1 MRNAKKTVAKK
12 VNINKT
18 YISRSA
24 GLGFR
29 WLAKKDFIKQTNSN
43 QNKMKKSL
51 FLFFIFGALCSITS
65 CSNLQDRIDKQVKS
79 MDGMAQLG
87 TVEYTITKIV
97 KVDDNAFYKI
107 GDRKIL
113 FSCRAYMKA
122 GIDLADFT
130 AEDVRLDKKSN
141 SIHVQLPQPK
151 VLSFNMPLDEAKL
164 EYESVSTLRSD
175 FTTED
180 RMNFLKQGEEN
191 ILADVENLGILYD
204 AEKNATLFFE
214 SLFAS
219 LGVEEVKITFK
230 EEK

>member
-1 MRNAKKTVAKK
+1 MTE
-12 VNINKT
+12 
-18 YISRSA
+18 
-24 GLGFR
+24 
-29 WLAKKDFIKQTNSN
+29 
-43 QNKMKKSL
+43 
-51 FLFFIFGALCSITS
+51 
-65 CSNLQDRIDKQVKS
+65 
-79 MDGMAQLG
+79 MAELG
-87 TVEYTITKIV
+87 TVEYTISKIV
-97 KVDDNAFYKI
+97 KCSDDAAFYKF

-113 FSCRAYMKA
+113 FSCHATMKA

-130 AEDVRLDKKSN
+130 AEDVKLDKKSN

-180 RMNFLKQGEEN
+180 RINFLKQGEEN
-191 ILADVENLGILYD
+191 ILADVANLGILQD

-219 LGVEEVKITFK
+219 LGLKEVKITFK

>member
-1 MRNAKKTVAKK
+1 
-12 VNINKT
+12 
-18 YISRSA
+18 
-24 GLGFR
+24 
-29 WLAKKDFIKQTNSN
+29 
-43 QNKMKKSL
+43 MKKGIL
-51 FLFFIFGALCSITS
+51 FFFIFGALCSITS
-65 CSNLQDRIDKQVKS
+65 CSNLQYRIDKQVKS

-122 GIDLADFT
+122 GIDLANFT
-130 AEDVRLDKKSN
+130 AEDVKLDKKSN

-191 ILADVENLGILYD
+191 IMADVENLGILQD
-204 AEKNATLFFE
+204 AEKNVTLFFE

>member
-1 MRNAKKTVAKK
+1 
-12 VNINKT
+12 
-18 YISRSA
+18 
-24 GLGFR
+24 
-29 WLAKKDFIKQTNSN
+29 
-43 QNKMKKSL
+43 MKKSL

-130 AEDVRLDKKSN
+130 AEDVKLDKKIILSMYN
-141 SIHVQLPQPK
+141 CLNQKYYHSICRWMKQ
-151 VLSFNMPLDEAKL
+151 NW
-164 EYESVSTLRSD
+164 ST
-175 FTTED
+175 
-180 RMNFLKQGEEN
+180 K
-191 ILADVENLGILYD
+191 A
-204 AEKNATLFFE
+204 
-214 SLFAS
+214 
-219 LGVEEVKITFK
+219 
-230 EEK
+230 

>member
-1 MRNAKKTVAKK
+1 
-12 VNINKT
+12 
-18 YISRSA
+18 
-24 GLGFR
+24 
-29 WLAKKDFIKQTNSN
+29 
-43 QNKMKKSL
+43 MKKSILL
-51 FLFFIFGALCSITS
+51 FLIFGVLCSITS
-65 CSNLQDRIDKQVKS
+65 CNNLQDRIDKQVKS

-130 AEDVRLDKKSN
+130 TEDVKLDKKSN

-191 ILADVENLGILYD
+191 ILADVENLGILQD
-204 AEKNATLFFE
+204 AEKNAKLFFE

-219 LGVEEVKITFK
+219 LGVDEVKITFK

>member
-1 MRNAKKTVAKK
+1 
-12 VNINKT
+12 
-18 YISRSA
+18 
-24 GLGFR
+24 LGFR
-29 WLAKKDFIKQTNSN
+29 WLAKKNFIKLINSN
-43 QNKMKKSL
+43 LGTMKKSILL
-51 FLFFIFGALCSITS
+51 FLIFGVLCSITS
-65 CSNLQDRIDKQVKS
+65 CNNLQDRIDKQVKS

-130 AEDVRLDKKSN
+130 TEDVKLDKKSN

-191 ILADVENLGILYD
+191 ILADVENLGILHD